1 MPATLEQPPR
11 LGVTLLADGAA
22 VAVHAGHATAV
33 ELCLFEAGD
42 ATGASERRIPLR
54 QRAFGTWFDVIPG
67 MRAGQRYGYRVH
79 GPWSPAEGHRH
90 NPAKLLMDPYA
101 RALEGQ
107 VTWRPEIF
115 GHRVDADLRGEN
127 EVRDD
132 RDDAAFVPRCVVVD
146 DDFDWAGD
154 ERPRT
159 PPARSFVYE
168 AHLRGLTRTLPG
180 VPEELRGT
188 YAGMAHPVTVAHL
201 RRIGVTAVELLPIH
215 AFTHEPHLATRG
227 LTNHWG
233 YNTLGF
239 FAPHAPYASTTDPQG
254 VVDEV
259 KRMVRDLHRAGIEV
273 ILDVVYNHTC
283 EQSVDGAT
291 LSLRGLDSATYY
303 RLDGR
308 GHDVDV
314 TGCGNTVDTRHVV
327 PLRLVLDS
335 LRHWVQE
342 MHVDGFRFDL
352 AVALGRGRDDGF
364 DPDHPFLM
372 ALRADPLLRDVKLV
386 AEPWDI
392 GFNGWR
398 TGQFPPPFSE
408 WNDRFR
414 DGVRN
419 FWLVDA
425 ARSRTGVP
433 GHGVSDLATRLAGS
447 EDLFARHDRNA
458 AASINFVAA
467 HDGFTLADLTAYD
480 SKHNEANGEDNR
492 DGSDHNRSWNH
503 GVEGPAGADDDGV
516 AVEALRRRSIRNL
529 LGTLMCSAGVPMLV
543 AGDELG
549 RTQQGNNNAYCQDNP
564 LGWVDWD
571 LAPWQED
578 LVETTAWLA
587 RLRRDHPVLR
597 QTAFFGPRAAR
608 VDGSRDLMWFD
619 AAGVEMR
626 ADEWHD
632 PRNVTLL
639 AYLDGGVCD
648 DESFLLVM
656 HSSTVDLPVT
666 LPQVPGVTGYR
677 LAWDSAWER
686 PGEDPGERVL
696 PGQVRTS
703 PGPSMQVWRAE
714 R

>member
-1 MPATLEQPPR
+1 M
-11 LGVTLLADGAA
+11 V
-22 VAVHAGHATAV
+22 
-33 ELCLFEAGD
+33 
-42 ATGASERRIPLR
+42 
-54 QRAFGTWFDVIPG
+54 
-67 MRAGQRYGYRVH
+67 
-79 GPWSPAEGHRH
+79 PAEGHRH

-372 ALRADPLLRDVKLV
+372 ALRADPCCATSSSSPSPGTSASTGGAPASSRRPSRSGTT
-386 AEPWDI
+386 ASATASATSGSSTPPAPARASWDTASPT
-392 GFNGWR
+392 WPPVSPDPR
-398 TGQFPPPFSE
+398 TSSPGTTATPP
-408 WNDRFR
+408 
-414 DGVRN
+414 
-419 FWLVDA
+419 
-425 ARSRTGVP
+425 
-433 GHGVSDLATRLAGS
+433 
-447 EDLFARHDRNA
+447 
-458 AASINFVAA
+458 
-467 HDGFTLADLTAYD
+467 
-480 SKHNEANGEDNR
+480 
-492 DGSDHNRSWNH
+492 
-503 GVEGPAGADDDGV
+503 
-516 AVEALRRRSIRNL
+516 RRSTSWPPTT
-529 LGTLMCSAGVPMLV
+529 GS
-543 AGDELG
+543 
-549 RTQQGNNNAYCQDNP
+549 
-564 LGWVDWD
+564 
-571 LAPWQED
+571 PWP
-578 LVETTAWLA
+578 T
-587 RLRRDHPVLR
+587 
-597 QTAFFGPRAAR
+597 
-608 VDGSRDLMWFD
+608 
-619 AAGVEMR
+619 
-626 ADEWHD
+626 
-632 PRNVTLL
+632 
-639 AYLDGGVCD
+639 
-648 DESFLLVM
+648 
-656 HSSTVDLPVT
+656 
-666 LPQVPGVTGYR
+666 
-677 LAWDSAWER
+677 
-686 PGEDPGERVL
+686 
-696 PGQVRTS
+696 
-703 PGPSMQVWRAE
+703 
-714 R
+714 